1 MIKSGVVLTEW
12 KEWLVIHCTLIL
24 AFFFSLKAEI
34 IYLKKKEEKAVF
46 QSKHKSDE
54 ESLRCLSKPES
65 EPLPVFFML
74 ASI

>member
-1 MIKSGVVLTEW
+1 MERVARYPLYSHLS
-12 KEWLVIHCTLIL
+12 
-24 AFFFSLKAEI
+24 FFFSLKAEI
-34 IYLKKKEEKAVF
+34 IYLFKKKKEEKAVF

>member
-1 MIKSGVVLTEW
+1 MERVARYPLYSHLS
-12 KEWLVIHCTLIL
+12 
-24 AFFFSLKAEI
+24 FFFSLKAEI
-34 IYLKKKEEKAVF
+34 IYLFKEEKAVF

>member
-1 MIKSGVVLTEW
+1 MARYPLYSHLS
-12 KEWLVIHCTLIL
+12 
-24 AFFFSLKAEI
+24 FFFSLKAEI